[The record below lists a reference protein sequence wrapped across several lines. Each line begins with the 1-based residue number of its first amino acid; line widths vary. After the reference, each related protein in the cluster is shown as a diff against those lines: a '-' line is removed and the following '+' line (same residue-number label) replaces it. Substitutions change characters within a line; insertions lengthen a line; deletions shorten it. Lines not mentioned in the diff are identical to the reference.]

1 MTECIRQR
9 RRCEGGD
16 TYIYELIYNTD
27 TVTTTVGIPVYSLRV
42 RMECGRTGK
51 VTEAHT
57 GGIFADERKAERF
70 FDKLCDNLATP
81 IDLAYV
87 VEDELG

>member
-1 MTECIRQR
+1 MTKCIKEKCR
-9 RRCEGGD
+9 REGGD
-16 TYIYELIYNTD
+16 TYTYELIYNTD
-27 TVTTTVGIPVYSLRV
+27 TVATSIGIPLFSLRV
-42 RMECGRTGK
+42 QMVCGESGR

-57 GGIFADERKAERF
+57 GGIFADREKAERF